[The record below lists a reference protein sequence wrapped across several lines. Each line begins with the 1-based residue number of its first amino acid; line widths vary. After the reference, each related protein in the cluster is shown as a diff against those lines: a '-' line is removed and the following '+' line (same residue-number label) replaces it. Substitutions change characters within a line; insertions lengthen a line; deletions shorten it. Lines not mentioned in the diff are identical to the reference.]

1 MAGNNGYYRTE
12 VVVSSAAYIIESNCA
27 KQYIQGGGMVPY
39 KPEDHNS
46 YKGQLGGQIG
56 VMCAIKIMEHILG
69 STTLMV
75 NIWENISILI

>member
-1 MAGNNGYYRTE
+1 
-12 VVVSSAAYIIESNCA
+12 
-27 KQYIQGGGMVPY
+27 MVPY